1 MANFDI
7 FTVPEDSISVNVY
20 TSKMLPLKYPI
31 TKSKKNIRLTIDD
44 IITCLYKGAIV
55 EEIKEDGTTVLL
67 TKENIMQRK
76 EAFSKEVK
84 VEEKKVVEQPKPVE
98 TVTKP
103 EEKEELTKVVEE
115 SKDEVVEEK
124 KENEAEAFIAKEA
137 RNERKRKHR

>member
-44 IITCLYKGAIV
+44 IIICLYKGAIV
-55 EEIKEDGTTVLL
+55 EEIKEDGSTVLL

-103 EEKEELTKVVEE
+103 EEKEELTKVVE

>member
-7 FTVPEDSISVNVY
+7 FIVPEDSISVNVY

-76 EAFSKEVK
+76 ESFSKEVK
-84 VEEKKVVEQPKPVE
+84 VEEKKVVEPPKPVE
-98 TVTKP
+98 TVTTKS
-103 EEKEELTKVVEE
+103 EEKEEVVEE

-124 KENEAEAFIAKEA
+124 KENEAEAFVARET

>member
-44 IITCLYKGAIV
+44 IIICLYKGAIV
-55 EEIKEDGTTVLL
+55 EEIKEDGSTVLL

-103 EEKEELTKVVEE
+103 EEKEEVVEE

>member
-7 FTVPEDSISVNVY
+7 FTVPEDSINVNVY

-31 TKSKKNIRLTIDD
+31 TKSKKNIRLTIND

-55 EEIKEDGTTVLL
+55 EEIKEDGSTVLL

-76 EAFSKEVK
+76 EAFSKKVK
-84 VEEKKVVEQPKPVE
+84 VEEKKVVEPPKPVE
-98 TVTKP
+98 TVTSKS
-103 EEKEELTKVVEE
+103 EEKEEVVEE

>member
-55 EEIKEDGTTVLL
+55 EEIKEDGSTVLL

-98 TVTKP
+98 TVTTKS
-103 EEKEELTKVVEE
+103 EEKEEVVEE

>member
-67 TKENIMQRK
+67 TKENIIQRK

-98 TVTKP
+98 PVTKP
-103 EEKEELTKVVEE
+103 EEKEEVVEE
-115 SKDEVVEEK
+115 SKDEAVEEK

>member
-44 IITCLYKGAIV
+44 IIICLYKGAIV

-98 TVTKP
+98 TVTTKS
-103 EEKEELTKVVEE
+103 EEKEEVVEE

>member
-55 EEIKEDGTTVLL
+55 EEIKEDGSTVLL

-98 TVTKP
+98 TVTTKS
-103 EEKEELTKVVEE
+103 EEKEEVVEE
-115 SKDEVVEEK
+115 SKDEVVEVK

>member
-44 IITCLYKGAIV
+44 IIICLYKGAIV
-55 EEIKEDGTTVLL
+55 EEIKEDGSTVLL

-84 VEEKKVVEQPKPVE
+84 VEEKKVVEPPKPVE

-103 EEKEELTKVVEE
+103 EEKEEVVEE
-115 SKDEVVEEK
+115 SKDEAVEEK

>member
-44 IITCLYKGAIV
+44 IIICLYKGAIV
-55 EEIKEDGTTVLL
+55 EEIKEDGSTVLL

-98 TVTKP
+98 TVTTKP
-103 EEKEELTKVVEE
+103 EEKEEVVEE
-115 SKDEVVEEK
+115 SKDEAVEEK

>member
-98 TVTKP
+98 TVTTKS
-103 EEKEELTKVVEE
+103 EEKEEVVEE

>member
-44 IITCLYKGAIV
+44 IIICLYKGAIV

-103 EEKEELTKVVEE
+103 EEKEEVVEE
-115 SKDEVVEEK
+115 SKDEAVEEK

>member
-44 IITCLYKGAIV
+44 IIICLYKGAIV

-103 EEKEELTKVVEE
+103 EEKEEVVEE

>member
-103 EEKEELTKVVEE
+103 EEKEEVVEE
-115 SKDEVVEEK
+115 SKDEAVEEK

>member
-76 EAFSKEVK
+76 ESFSKEVK
-84 VEEKKVVEQPKPVE
+84 VEEKKVVEPPKPAE
-98 TVTKP
+98 TVTTKS
-103 EEKEELTKVVEE
+103 EEKEEVVEE

-124 KENEAEAFIAKEA
+124 KENEAEAFVARET
-137 RNERKRKHR
+137 RNERKRKHNR

>member
-20 TSKMLPLKYPI
+20 TSKMVPLKYPI

-55 EEIKEDGTTVLL
+55 EEIKEDGSTVLL

-98 TVTKP
+98 TVTTKS
-103 EEKEELTKVVEE
+103 EEKEEVVEE

>member
-84 VEEKKVVEQPKPVE
+84 VEEKKVVEPPKPVE
-98 TVTKP
+98 TVTEP
-103 EEKEELTKVVEE
+103 EEKEEVVEE

-124 KENEAEAFIAKEA
+124 KENEAEAFVARET
-137 RNERKRKHR
+137 RNERKRKHNR

>member
-31 TKSKKNIRLTIDD
+31 TKSKKNIRLTIND
-44 IITCLYKGAIV
+44 IIICLYKGAIV

-67 TKENIMQRK
+67 TKENIIQRK
-76 EAFSKEVK
+76 ETFSKKVK

-103 EEKEELTKVVEE
+103 EEKEKVVEE